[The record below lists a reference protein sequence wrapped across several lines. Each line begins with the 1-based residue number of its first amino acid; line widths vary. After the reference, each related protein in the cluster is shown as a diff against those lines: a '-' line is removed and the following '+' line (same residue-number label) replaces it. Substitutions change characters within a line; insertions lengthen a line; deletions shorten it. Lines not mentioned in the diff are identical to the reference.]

1 MPRTPIITPDAVAR
15 AATELLAQGRPVTNA
30 AVLDLVGGGSMST
43 LVPLLRA
50 WREDQK
56 ERVTREEVEVPET
69 VMEQVRDLAT
79 RIWRDATEEAQTATD
94 ALRRELRDLRL
105 QADQQ
110 QSELVAYLGKV
121 EAERDDA
128 ISQRDAKVALIKD
141 LEGERER
148 ISADLLTVRATV
160 DGLREK
166 CAFLEAAAAKAE
178 ERADRAEQRLVQIL
192 RDVKAEMK
200 PPATAEGGPA
210 GPGPVPPN
218 GAS

>member
-1 MPRTPIITPDAVAR
+1 MPRAPIITPDAVAR

-50 WREDQK
+50 WRKDQK

-94 ALRRELRDLRL
+94 ALRREMRDLRL
-105 QADQQ
+105 EADQQ
-110 QSELVAYLGKV
+110 QSELVAHLGKV

-128 ISQRDAKVALIKD
+128 ISQRDAQLALIKD

-148 ISADLLTVRATV
+148 ISADLITVRATV

-192 RDVKAEMK
+192 HDVKAEMK

-210 GPGPVPPN
+210 GSGPVPPN

>member
-50 WREDQK
+50 WRKDQK

-105 QADQQ
+105 EADQQ
-110 QSELVAYLGKV
+110 QSELVAHLGKV

-128 ISQRDAKVALIKD
+128 ISQRDAQLALIKD

-148 ISADLLTVRATV
+148 ISADLITVRATV

-192 RDVKAEMK
+192 HDVKAEMK

-210 GPGPVPPN
+210 GSGPVPPN